1 MRPPLG
7 SRVLERAQELVDRR
21 RLLIGLGV
29 AVAIALIAAI
39 PGILSSAGGD
49 RSVRTAEFAPV
60 SPTTTVPETGFV
72 SPVALPPAA
81 QAPGAPTPT
90 TTTTRPALVLGRSI
104 TRTPTTTAPKPA
116 PKPAPP
122 APPAQGASPTTTAP
136 CRNSYDPAC
145 GAFSWDPPPDANQ
158 PISGGVDGPQ
168 TAKAGEKVTFT
179 LNGTDPDA
187 APLQLCNVDFG
198 DGSPAQHCD
207 PRPLIDPSSCP
218 KQYGPW
224 TPPAKKEGI
233 LKDAPSEH
241 TFDKTGTYQ
250 VSFDIR
256 SAMQECN
263 NPYASTAV
271 AHTTIV
277 VT

>member
-7 SRVLERAQELVDRR
+7 SRVVEQAQEFVDRR

-29 AVAIALIAAI
+29 AVAVALIAAI
-39 PGILSSAGGD
+39 PGLLTSAGGG

-60 SPTTTVPETGFV
+60 APTTTVPETGFV

-81 QAPGAPTPT
+81 QAPSAPGA

-104 TRTPTTTAPKPA
+104 TRAPTTTTPKA
-116 PKPAPP
+116 AAKPAPP
-122 APPAQGASPTTTAP
+122 APPSPGPSPTTTAP

-145 GAFSWDPPPDANQ
+145 GPFSWDPAPDPNQ
-158 PISGGVDGPQ
+158 PITGGVSGPPN
-168 TAKAGEKVTFT
+168 AKAGEKVTFVV
-179 LNGTDPDA
+179 NATDPDA
-187 APLQLCNVDFG
+187 TPLQECNIDYG
-198 DGSPAQHCD
+198 DGTGVHCD
-207 PRPLIDPSSCP
+207 PRPVVDPSYCP

-224 TPPAKKEGI
+224 TPPAKKQGD
-233 LKDAPSEH
+233 LKNSSWEH
-241 TFDKTGTYQ
+241 TFTAPGEYD

-263 NPYASTAV
+263 NPYASQAV
-271 AHTTIV
+271 AHARIV
-277 VT
+277 VTA

>member
-29 AVAIALIAAI
+29 AVAIAVIAAI
-39 PGILSSAGGD
+39 PGLFTSAGGG

-60 SPTTTVPETGFV
+60 APTTTAPEAGFV

-81 QAPGAPTPT
+81 QAPGAPGPT
-90 TTTTRPALVLGRSI
+90 TTSTRPALVLGRSI
-104 TRTPTTTAPKPA
+104 TRAPTTTTPKPA

-122 APPAQGASPTTTAP
+122 APAAPGASPTTTAP

-145 GAFSWDPPPDANQ
+145 GPFSWDPPPDPNQ
-158 PISGGVDGPQ
+158 PITGTVNGPQ

-179 LNGTDPDA
+179 VNGTDPDA
-187 APLQLCNVDFG
+187 APLQECNVDFG
-198 DGSPAQHCD
+198 DGTAVHCD
-207 PRPLIDPSSCP
+207 PRPAIDPSYCP

-224 TPPAKKEGI
+224 TPPAKKEGT
-233 LKDAPSEH
+233 LKNSPWEH
-241 TFDKTGTYQ
+241 TFTAPGNYQ

-263 NPYASTAV
+263 NPYASV
-271 AHTTIV
+271 ANAQTTIV